1 MTKELE
7 EVEGTNIPTLAM
19 KGMYCL
25 AQIFAF
31 SCNFVAAQHSNA
43 SPDTNGTTDMD
54 VFMDDIADIM
64 DIDTEQSEAEGSGM
78 TLDLEMEDVLN
89 TADRSTPFDSFV
101 AYFAEVICPEFWM
114 DEE

>member
-1 MTKELE
+1 MQSFHYYSGPSASL
-7 EVEGTNIPTLAM
+7 VDYMVATLN
-19 KGMYCL
+19 
-25 AQIFAF
+25 F

-64 DIDTEQSEAEGSGM
+64 DIDDVTEQSEAEGSGM

-101 AYFAEVICPEFWM
+101 AYFAEVICPESWM